1 MRTAIIDEMRILSI
15 SCSVD
20 KIVFKIHNKLM
31 PWKYCI
37 KEYSQE
43 DITSKWPELSEYT
56 LDDIYKD
63 FFCYF
68 IFESKPREE
77 EKNNPLLTKL
87 NNILLETDDIPIVIS
102 DALNM
107 ENTKFNS
114 SINAIR
120 FKAKII
126 KQFEVEIIFDEIK
139 PTNDV
144 DITIDNLF
152 RCEEIMKFV
161 DLEIEKYEK
170 KLLKLR
176 EDEEYLEKN
185 IKNLEEE
192 KRNRKIKPSN

>member
-20 KIVFKIHNKLM
+20 KITFKIHNKLM

-37 KEYSQE
+37 KEFSQE
-43 DITSKWPELSEYT
+43 DVINKWNELSVYT

-63 FFCYF
+63 FFCYY
-68 IFESKPREE
+68 IFESKPKEE
-77 EKNNPLLTKL
+77 DKNNPLLTKL
-87 NNILLETDDIPIVIS
+87 NNILLENDDIPIVIT
-102 DALNM
+102 DVLNL

-120 FKAKII
+120 FKAKIV
-126 KQFEVEIIFDEIK
+126 KQFEVEIIFDEVK
-139 PTNDV
+139 PSSDIDV
-144 DITIDNLF
+144 TIDNLF

-176 EDEEYLEKN
+176 EDDEYLEKN
-185 IKNLEEE
+185 IKILEEE
-192 KRNRKIKPSN
+192 KRNRKVKPSN